1 MIKKI
6 AWCFCGSFCT
16 LSQATEAARR
26 LRDGGDEIKAIV
38 SESVATTDTRFN
50 TFEKNLNEIGCI
62 SSDGIIDSIKKAEPL
77 GPVIKPDAMVIA
89 PCTGNT
95 LAKLA
100 CGITDSTVTMA
111 AKAHLRNG
119 RPLVIALATND
130 ALSGNFKNIG
140 TLMERKNIYFVPL
153 RQDDPSAKPSSLI
166 ADFGMIKETL
176 ELAMIGKQIR
186 PLFIS

>member
-1 MIKKI
+1 MINKI

-16 LSQATEAARR
+16 LSQAIEAARR
-26 LRDGGDEIKAIV
+26 LKGDGNRITAIV
-38 SESVATTDTRFN
+38 SESVAMTDTRFN
-50 TFEKNLNEIGCI
+50 TFEKNLREIEDI
-62 SSDGIIDSIKKAEPL
+62 SSDGIIDSIKKAEPI
-77 GPVIKPDAMVIA
+77 GPIIKPSAMVIA

-140 TLMERKNIYFVPL
+140 ALMERKNIFFVPL
-153 RQDDPSAKPSSLI
+153 RQDDPLAKPSSLI

-176 ELAMIGKQIR
+176 ELALIGKQIR
-186 PLFIS
+186 PLFIV

>member
-1 MIKKI
+1 M
-6 AWCFCGSFCT
+6 S
-16 LSQATEAARR
+16 
-26 LRDGGDEIKAIV
+26 IV
-38 SESVATTDTRFN
+38 SEAVATTDTRFN
-50 TFEKNLNEIGCI
+50 TCEKNIDEIKSI
-62 SSDGIIDSIKKAEPL
+62 SRSGIIDSIKEAEPI
-77 GPVIKPDAMVIA
+77 GPIIKPDVMVIA

-130 ALSGNFKNIG
+130 ALAANFKNIG
-140 TLMERKNIYFVPL
+140 MLMERKNIYFVPL
-153 RQDDPSAKPSSLI
+153 RQDDPSSKPTSLV
-166 ADFGMIKETL
+166 ADFDKIKETL

-186 PLFIS
+186 PLFVM